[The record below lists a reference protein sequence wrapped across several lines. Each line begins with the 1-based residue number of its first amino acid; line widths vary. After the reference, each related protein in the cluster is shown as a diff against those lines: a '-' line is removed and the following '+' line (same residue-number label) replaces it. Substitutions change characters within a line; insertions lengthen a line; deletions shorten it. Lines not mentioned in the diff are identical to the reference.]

1 MMKKLWVIL
10 MVLCLCLGMVTTAQ
24 AEVNSGGEVDLH
36 DLTYSAAGGV
46 LTQTCLHD
54 GCDHLATAT
63 LIVPESVEFT
73 GSAVTPG
80 EVACLDNWYG
90 SQPTISYTGNTAPG
104 EGSASISAGGV
115 TAMKTFRI
123 IGKTSTITYSMTDT
137 GHVIGPVSAACGDTV
152 TVMIFPAAEYELDE
166 LIVWQ
171 GATRIPVSSLDGDF
185 TFTMPGGNVKVI
197 PTFRKLYTIH
207 CAESQMGTVSVNET
221 VRYPGETV
229 ELTIDLNE
237 GVEMSECVVVAF
249 VTTNGAQVSMA
260 NTGDGYR
267 FIMPSSNVM
276 VQLLPAEVSS
286 ASYNVKWEIDGEEYA
301 RTVAQYGQVVDYV
314 ELPYRDGYLNH
325 GWYTQPNGEGQRISM
340 MTVFRDTS
348 DTTYYAYYE
357 ALDADVFVDTNSDDE
372 SVLTRMNYIKVGTPI
387 ASVASI
393 IEALVNNG
401 TIKKTGDT
409 FRGIKCYTDANH
421 TTEYSETTV
430 PTRLYV
436 VLEWEADPYKVIV
449 LPMENGYT
457 VTADKSEAFS
467 DETITLNA
475 QTEAGWELDSFI
487 VKDASG
493 NDVTVSADGTFTM
506 PASDVT
512 VSATFRK
519 TVYTVD
525 VAEVLGG
532 VVTVDKSEATMDETI
547 TLNAQTEAGWEL
559 DSFIVKDASGND
571 VTVSADG
578 TFTMP
583 ASDVTVSATFR
594 KTVYTVDVA
603 EVIGGVVTVDKS
615 EATMDETITVTI
627 TADEGYEL
635 SYVQWQTSGQTGP
648 DARPEDGV
656 YTFTMPADNVT
667 VYAGFSAREFV
678 VAFAETANGTITFVD
693 GFANPFMFG
702 EPVSL
707 SFQPDEGCEWDETVS
722 ITGASGTDYSDRFD
736 AASRGFT
743 MPAEDVEVL
752 AEFRRTDPEEQEVSL
767 RLEWIDEAGDTLD
780 DWIYGYIGLMMV
792 DNLSTIEAVLPA
804 GENTLSFD
812 DQMVPG
818 GYVKPE
824 DVILK
829 IEDGIVSSESAH
841 AAVELADGVWLITI
855 TIESDGASDTT
866 TRVLPAALE
875 AIDSEGNVIE
885 QLVSGLIGDDVVNN
899 GNVTDVSLAN
909 GANMLMIIE
918 VPNGYQIPGNAVI
931 MLSGDNITTDAPHVV
946 LELHEEYVLIRVTLE
961 EAIDDCYT
969 LTVVNGTGSDQFAAG
984 TEVTISADAPEA
996 GKQFAVWEGLEGLT
1010 IVGGSIDHETVSFI
1024 MPAHDVTATAAYE
1037 DVDAEAVTVTFHAN
1051 GGEGIMAAQTFTVG
1065 VVDHLASNSFVREGC
1080 DFVTW
1085 NTAADGSG
1093 ESYADGAALALN
1105 HDLVLYAQWRE
1116 KDASAAVPV
1125 ITAPT
1130 KAQTVTV
1137 TEGETATMAVSAEN
1151 AAAWQWYINY
1161 NDGTGWHKRGS
1172 GASYTTGAVELS
1184 NSGYRYKCVVTGIG
1198 GYTDE
1203 SPVFTLEVLK
1213 KIDVPQ
1219 TGDATTPGLWLMLSL
1234 MSFTGLVMLIRN
1246 RQKERKE

>member
-1 MMKKLWVIL
+1 MKKLWVIL

-325 GWYTQPNGEGQRISM
+325 GWYIQPNGEGQRISM

-449 LPMENGYT
+449 LPPCG
-457 VTADKSEAFS
+457 
-467 DETITLNA
+467 
-475 QTEAGWELDSFI
+475 
-487 VKDASG
+487 
-493 NDVTVSADGTFTM
+493 
-506 PASDVT
+506 
-512 VSATFRK
+512 
-519 TVYTVD
+519 
-525 VAEVLGG
+525 
-532 VVTVDKSEATMDETI
+532 
-547 TLNAQTEAGWEL
+547 
-559 DSFIVKDASGND
+559 
-571 VTVSADG
+571 
-578 TFTMP
+578 
-583 ASDVTVSATFR
+583 
-594 KTVYTVDVA
+594 
-603 EVIGGVVTVDKS
+603 
-615 EATMDETITVTI
+615 
-627 TADEGYEL
+627 
-635 SYVQWQTSGQTGP
+635 
-648 DARPEDGV
+648 
-656 YTFTMPADNVT
+656 
-667 VYAGFSAREFV
+667 
-678 VAFAETANGTITFVD
+678 
-693 GFANPFMFG
+693 
-702 EPVSL
+702 
-707 SFQPDEGCEWDETVS
+707 
-722 ITGASGTDYSDRFD
+722 
-736 AASRGFT
+736 
-743 MPAEDVEVL
+743 
-752 AEFRRTDPEEQEVSL
+752 
-767 RLEWIDEAGDTLD
+767 
-780 DWIYGYIGLMMV
+780 
-792 DNLSTIEAVLPA
+792 
-804 GENTLSFD
+804 
-812 DQMVPG
+812 
-818 GYVKPE
+818 
-824 DVILK
+824 
-829 IEDGIVSSESAH
+829 
-841 AAVELADGVWLITI
+841 
-855 TIESDGASDTT
+855 
-866 TRVLPAALE
+866 
-875 AIDSEGNVIE
+875 
-885 QLVSGLIGDDVVNN
+885 
-899 GNVTDVSLAN
+899 
-909 GANMLMIIE
+909 
-918 VPNGYQIPGNAVI
+918 
-931 MLSGDNITTDAPHVV
+931 
-946 LELHEEYVLIRVTLE
+946 
-961 EAIDDCYT
+961 
-969 LTVVNGTGSDQFAAG
+969 
-984 TEVTISADAPEA
+984 
-996 GKQFAVWEGLEGLT
+996 
-1010 IVGGSIDHETVSFI
+1010 
-1024 MPAHDVTATAAYE
+1024 
-1037 DVDAEAVTVTFHAN
+1037 
-1051 GGEGIMAAQTFTVG
+1051 
-1065 VVDHLASNSFVREGC
+1065 
-1080 DFVTW
+1080 
-1085 NTAADGSG
+1085 
-1093 ESYADGAALALN
+1093 
-1105 HDLVLYAQWRE
+1105 
-1116 KDASAAVPV
+1116 
-1125 ITAPT
+1125 
-1130 KAQTVTV
+1130 
-1137 TEGETATMAVSAEN
+1137 
-1151 AAAWQWYINY
+1151 
-1161 NDGTGWHKRGS
+1161 
-1172 GASYTTGAVELS
+1172 
-1184 NSGYRYKCVVTGIG
+1184 
-1198 GYTDE
+1198 
-1203 SPVFTLEVLK
+1203 
-1213 KIDVPQ
+1213 
-1219 TGDATTPGLWLMLSL
+1219 
-1234 MSFTGLVMLIRN
+1234 
-1246 RQKERKE
+1246 